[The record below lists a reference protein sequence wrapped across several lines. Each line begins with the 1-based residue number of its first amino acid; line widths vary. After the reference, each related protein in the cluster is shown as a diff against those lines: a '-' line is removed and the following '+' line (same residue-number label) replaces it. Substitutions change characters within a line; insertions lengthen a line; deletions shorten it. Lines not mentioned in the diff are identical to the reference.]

1 MTVRP
6 IAVPTTLPGPAALP
20 IAVRRPRIR
29 GWLLF
34 TIVVV
39 AAFFLLIYSRTEL
52 DRSAFV
58 IEELQQRV
66 EAEEDRYWGLR
77 LEIAELQTPVR
88 IERLAEDIG
97 MVYPAEQRQVSVG
110 GVADPQAEEHWVEI
124 KTVLSTQP

>member
-6 IAVPTTLPGPAALP
+6 VAAPRALPAPGALP
-20 IAVRRPRIR
+20 IAVRRPRLR

-34 TIVVV
+34 TVVVV

-58 IEELQQRV
+58 IEDLERQITT
-66 EAEEDRYWGLR
+66 EENRYWELR
-77 LEIAELQTPVR
+77 LDIARLQTPVR

-97 MVYPAEQRQVSVG
+97 MVYPSEQRQVVVG
-110 GVADPQAEEHWVEI
+110 GVSDPQTEDRWVEI
-124 KTVLSTQP
+124 KTVLSSRP